1 MTTEYCNFTSSLT
14 RSGRSYRIEN
24 LYDDY
29 KLYIPEEYVSDIA
42 NKTGEEPYLISI
54 ILGLTEIIRRENLG
68 ERRRKNSKSGKIEIK
83 RKISVITEIL
93 SFFSSEE
100 VIDLFVDLKLYELL
114 QIFNSIDPLFE
125 IKEMLQ

>member
-1 MTTEYCNFTSSLT
+1 MTKEYCNFTSSLT

-29 KLYIPEEYVSDIA
+29 KLYVPEEYVSDIA
-42 NKTGEEPYLISI
+42 NKTGEDPYLISI

-68 ERRRKNSKSGKIEIK
+68 ERRRKNSKSGKIELK
-83 RKISVITEIL
+83 LKISVLTEIL

-100 VIDLFVDLKLYELL
+100 IIDLFVDLKLHELL
-114 QIFNSIDPLFE
+114 QIFNSVDPLFE
-125 IKEMLQ
+125 IKELLQ